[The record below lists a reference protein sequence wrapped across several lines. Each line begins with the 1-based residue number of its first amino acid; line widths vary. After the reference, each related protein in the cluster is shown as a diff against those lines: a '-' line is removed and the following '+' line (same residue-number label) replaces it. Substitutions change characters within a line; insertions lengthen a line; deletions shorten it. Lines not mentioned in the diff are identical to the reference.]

1 MDTTQAVGKKKFY
14 KRWWFWVLAVI
25 VLFILI
31 GSSDSPSTPTQVGNN
46 SNINTAP
53 AAQPEEAIKIT
64 SVKLSEEYNANKVAA
79 DAKYKDKLLEVSG
92 IIDTIG
98 KDILDTPYVTLQGR
112 QYSLFGLQCMF
123 AKSDETE
130 LATLSKGQSI
140 TLQGRVSGE
149 LIGNVLAKGCRIVN

>member
-1 MDTTQAVGKKKFY
+1 METTQTVGKKKFY

-25 VLFILI
+25 VLFIII
-31 GSSDSPSTPTQVGNN
+31 GSSGSSSTPTQVANNN
-46 SNINTAP
+46 SNTAP
-53 AAQPEEAIKIT
+53 VTQPEETIKIT
-64 SVKLSEEYNANKVAA
+64 AVKLSEEYDANKVAA

-92 IIDTIG
+92 TIDSIG

-123 AKSDETE
+123 AKSDEAE

-140 TLQGRVSGE
+140 VLQGRVSGE
-149 LIGNVLAKGCRIVN
+149 LIGNVLAKGCKIVK